1 MSETSS
7 LLPESEGRR
16 TLRDRIVDAFRSPQN
31 GLGIST
37 NPNNTAQRST
47 QSRTVTGNSSGPDV
61 RTRLLQSYHSAD
73 PACGERRCS
82 HGTFSP
88 RLEDGR
94 QYYIGESGDGF
105 GYNGHGGTGGAAS
118 GPRGIDDHPE
128 SRPGSETPSQ
138 MKSSLTTLSM
148 NDTKKQYG
156 GFQVIASTFYPNWH

>member
-16 TLRDRIVDAFRSPQN
+16 TLRDRIVDAFHSPQN

-37 NPNNTAQRST
+37 NSSNTAQRST
-47 QSRTVTGNSSGPDV
+47 QNRTVTGNSSGLDV
-61 RTRLLQSYHSAD
+61 RTRLLESYHSAY

-88 RLEDGR
+88 QVEDGR
-94 QYYIGESGDGF
+94 QPYIGESGDGF

-128 SRPGSETPSQ
+128 SCPESETPSQ

-156 GFQVIASTFYPNWH
+156 GSQVITSTVYPNWH

>member
-7 LLPESEGRR
+7 LLPESDGRR
-16 TLRDRIVDAFRSPQN
+16 SLRDRIVDAFHSPQT

-37 NPNNTAQRST
+37 NSSNTAQRSAHN
-47 QSRTVTGNSSGPDV
+47 RTATGNSSGPDM
-61 RTRLLQSYHSAD
+61 RTRLLESYHNAD
-73 PACGERRCS
+73 PPCGERRCS

-88 RLEDGR
+88 QVEDRR
-94 QYYIGESGDGF
+94 QSYIGGSGDSF
-105 GYNGHGGTGGAAS
+105 GYNGPTS

-128 SRPGSETPSQ
+128 SCPESETPSQ

-156 GFQVIASTFYPNWH
+156 GTRVIDLILDLNWD